1 MDIFIMMIIMIIAL
15 KRPYLQVPLL
25 LQSNIANTIAT
36 IRITD
41 TAAPTDEKITTSSCL
56 LFNLSVTPS
65 FSE

>member
-36 IRITD
+36 IRVTD
-41 TAAPTDEKITTSSCL
+41 TAAPTVE
-56 LFNLSVTPS
+56 
-65 FSE
+65 

>member
-1 MDIFIMMIIMIIAL
+1 MDIFIIMIIMIIAL

-41 TAAPTDEKITTSSCL
+41 TAAPTDE
-56 LFNLSVTPS
+56 
-65 FSE
+65 